1 MRESYLW
8 SLPRTSLQLG
18 IRTALMGILNVTPDS
33 FSDGGLYL
41 NTDKA
46 VEHGEELEQDGADIL
61 DIGGES
67 TRPGS
72 EPLGADEEIARILPV
87 IERLANKIRI
97 PISVDTYRASV
108 AKRAIEA
115 GAQIVNDISGFRFDP
130 QLPELVRSTGAGVV
144 LMHSR
149 GSREEIHKQPATE
162 DPVATVLEGLTASL
176 EVARRA
182 GVPACSIAV
191 DPGIGFSKDSAISLK
206 VLRNVSAFSTL
217 QLPLLVGTSR
227 KSSIRA
233 IVGDTPEAKL
243 MGTAA
248 TVALAIAAGVH
259 VVRVHDV
266 RAMRAVADM
275 TDRIVRE

>member
-18 IRTALMGILNVTPDS
+18 IRTALMGILNITPDS